1 MKRIAILLAFV
12 GLAFV
17 PQARAQN
24 HAEAA
29 AFGDYY
35 RPSQLNDRS
44 MWGLGGRFS
53 LNVHPKVQL
62 EAEVAYDFQQSF
74 NESFTDPITGNV
86 TLTRSPIRVL
96 HGLFGPKLQTG
107 GGALRAFLTL
117 KGGIVNFR
125 FDNRPATFAT
135 FSSSVESL
143 RANNVNGA
151 LYPGGGA
158 EAFFGPFGIRLDV
171 GDEIYFRN
179 GARNNLRIAI
189 GPTIRF

>member
-1 MKRIAILLAFV
+1 MKRIAILLVLV
-12 GLAFV
+12 GLAFA
-17 PQARAQN
+17 PAARAQN
-24 HAEAA
+24 HGEVA

-53 LNVHPKVQL
+53 LNVHPKVQF
-62 EAEVAYDFQQSF
+62 EAEMAYDFQQSF
-74 NESFTDPITGNV
+74 NESFTDPLTGDV
-86 TLTRSPIRVL
+86 TVTRSPIRVL

-107 GGALRAFLTL
+107 GGPLRVFAVV

-125 FDNRPATFAT
+125 FDSRPATFAT
-135 FSSSVESL
+135 FTSSVESL
-143 RANNVNGA
+143 RANSVNGV
-151 LYPGGGA
+151 LYPGGGL
-158 EAFFGPFGIRLDV
+158 EAFLGPFGIRLDV

-179 GARNNLRIAI
+179 GARNNLRIAL